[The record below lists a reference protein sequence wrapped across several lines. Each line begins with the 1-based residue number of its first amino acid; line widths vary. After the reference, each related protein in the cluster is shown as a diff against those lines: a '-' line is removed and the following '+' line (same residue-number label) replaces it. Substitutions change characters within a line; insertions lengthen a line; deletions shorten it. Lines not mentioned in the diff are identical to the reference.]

1 MAAYIN
7 IYYVKSSLT
16 ALGNFF
22 WPSGVVVGL
31 FEYLVK
37 PEKAVLQYI

>member
-16 ALGNFF
+16 ALGNFYMY
-22 WPSGVVVGL
+22 SN
-31 FEYLVK
+31 
-37 PEKAVLQYI
+37 AAARSC